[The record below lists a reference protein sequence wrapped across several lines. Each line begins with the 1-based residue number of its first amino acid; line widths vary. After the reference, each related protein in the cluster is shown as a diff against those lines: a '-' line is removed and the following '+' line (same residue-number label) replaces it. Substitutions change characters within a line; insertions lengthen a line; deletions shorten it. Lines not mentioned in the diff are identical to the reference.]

1 MGMIEIWPIKLLNRN
16 FVRFRLPAKSH
27 SVRFRLNSL
36 TYLEYVFIYLSKY
49 RSTYDTLLA
58 LLQQKIFLAMVV
70 PRYYQC
76 VRSLKNSVTEPPP
89 PEITMADHDSPAPA
103 GEPCSLADHK
113 LRISHAA
120 SLLDPSERDTALI
133 SALRGVTA
141 ELESAEEA
149 HFKAT
154 ERLETAKE
162 LFDWATGALSGYSKT
177 KNNGVVPMGQSQGQR
192 GRKRRGEGDGGFN
205 DDQAE
210 RMKFTNPVEG
220 PLSLPPPAS
229 GGGMTDAQIAEH
241 KDAFYMKL
249 CGVPYSELGA
259 FAPPATLANLKT
271 RAQLEENIHIAT
283 HWDTGT
289 DTLSV
294 MDFRRQHKVFYTKMK
309 NIKENIGRRTGHHVR
324 DVIGSDGRKAFCQSG
339 KNDESLLYI
348 SMEELYD
355 AIFEVHCLMGHRGW
369 NATKNIVNFKYAN
382 IPLEQVRFFIE
393 TCPACL
399 SKRTGR
405 RTDA

>member
-1 MGMIEIWPIKLLNRN
+1 
-16 FVRFRLPAKSH
+16 
-27 SVRFRLNSL
+27 
-36 TYLEYVFIYLSKY
+36 
-49 RSTYDTLLA
+49 
-58 LLQQKIFLAMVV
+58 
-70 PRYYQC
+70 
-76 VRSLKNSVTEPPP
+76 
-89 PEITMADHDSPAPA
+89 MADHESPAPA
-103 GEPCSLADHK
+103 GELSSLADHK

-120 SLLDPSERDTALI
+120 SLLDPLERDTALI
-133 SALRGVTA
+133 AALRGVTA
-141 ELESAEEA
+141 ELEAAEEA
-149 HFKAT
+149 HGRAT
-154 ERLETAKE
+154 ERLETARE
-162 LFDWATGALSGYSKT
+162 LFNWATGALSGYSKT
-177 KNNGVVPMGQSQGQR
+177 KNYGAAVSEQLQVQR
-192 GRKRRGEGDGGFN
+192 SRKRKGEGGGAFN

-259 FAPPATLANLKT
+259 FTPPATLSNLKT
-271 RAQLEENIHIAT
+271 RAQLDEFIHIAT

-324 DVIGSDGRKAFCQSG
+324 GVVGGDGRKAFCQSG

-369 NATKNIVNFKYAN
+369 NATKNIANFKYAN
-382 IPLEQVRFFIE
+382 IPLEQIRFFIE
-393 TCPACL
+393 TCPACV
-399 SKRTGR
+399 SKRIGR
-405 RTDA
+405 RAEMFV